1 MKRLALKKETLGSLD
16 ADQLRAVV
24 GGYPTGK
31 DLPTLDSC
39 FTGIWPTLPL
49 DRCVQVSKPTE

>member
-1 MKRLALKKETLGSLD
+1 MNRLSLKKETLGALD

-24 GGYPTGK
+24 GAYPTGK
-31 DLPTLDSC
+31 DLPTYSC